1 MNPRASKTS
10 NLSSACLNIS
20 ICKEQRGKHVF
31 FSSPLT
37 FFVLGIRTPEGGYL
51 HSPRSYLP
59 TYLIMQPFT
68 VMTVANGMLLLTILL
83 RSSLRVRKEML
94 IIAGM
99 AGADVIYGLGVF
111 MLAIYR
117 FILYANQDQNTLV
130 SAWSCITPM
139 VMTYM
144 GIQLSSVMNV
154 VVSSDRLMAV
164 AWPAKYHK
172 LDVRYAGKILASAVS
187 V

>member
-1 MNPRASKTS
+1 MM
-10 NLSSACLNIS
+10 
-20 ICKEQRGKHVF
+20 E
-31 FSSPLT
+31 
-37 FFVLGIRTPEGGYL
+37 
-51 HSPRSYLP
+51 
-59 TYLIMQPFT
+59 PFT
-68 VMTVANGMLLLTILL
+68 VITVANGMLLLTILL
-83 RSSLRVRKEML
+83 QSSLRVRKEML

-99 AGADVIYGLGVF
+99 TGADVIYGLGVF
-111 MLAIYR
+111 MLAIYH

-130 SAWSCITPM
+130 SSWSCITVPPLI
-139 VMTYM
+139 MTFM
-144 GIQLSSVMNV
+144 GLQLTSVMNV